1 MAFDPSSA
9 FQAINTIGSL
19 FGAASLDRQRAEA
32 MREANRLRTQ
42 AIRIAVDNA
51 ERAYQQYQERKQRGD
66 FDPTRSLELAG
77 KVSARNLSNAMGQSL
92 TSLKNLGYN
101 EGDSP
106 FGETQRRLSERAL
119 MDEQA
124 QRLALEQQFQ
134 DREQQALS
142 YVDMARNN
150 QANALMGGSAQIM
163 GEAPQGNNMANTI
176 AALGR
181 QYGKQKPSQRG
192 TSATQTTPFM
202 PGVQPAGSPEGTYY
216 GFDNYGNPVS
226 IRPRQ

>member
-1 MAFDPSSA
+1 MAFDPFSA

-32 MREANRLRTQ
+32 LAEANRLRNQ
-42 AIRIAVDNA
+42 SIQIAIQNA
-51 ERAYQQYQERKQRGD
+51 EDIYKRYQERKQRGD
-66 FDPTRSLELAG
+66 FDSTRSLELAG
-77 KVSARNLSNAMGQSL
+77 KVSAKNLSNAMGQSL
-92 TSLKNLGYN
+92 TSLKNIGYN

-150 QANALMGGSAQIM
+150 QANVLMGGSAQVM
-163 GEAPQGNNMANTI
+163 NQAPQGNNMANTL

-181 QYGKQKPSQRG
+181 QYGKQEPRQRN
-192 TSATQTTPFM
+192 TTTPFM

-216 GFDNYGNPVS
+216 GFDNYGNQVS
-226 IRPRQ
+226 IRPEQ

>member
-216 GFDNYGNPVS
+216 GFDNYGNQVS
-226 IRPRQ
+226 IRPEQ

>member
-9 FQAINTIGSL
+9 FKAINTIGSL

-32 MREANRLRTQ
+32 MREANRLRVQ
-42 AIRIAVDNA
+42 AIRIAVENA
-51 ERAYQQYQERKQRGD
+51 ERAYQQYQARLQRGD

-77 KVSARNLSNAMGQSL
+77 KTSARNLSNAMGQSL

-124 QRLALEQQFQ
+124 QRLAIEQQFQ

-142 YVDMARNN
+142 YVDMARN
-150 QANALMGGSAQIM
+150 AQIPTLMNSSTQVM
-163 GEAPQGNNMANTI
+163 GEAPQGNNMMNTI

-181 QYGKQKPSQRG
+181 QYAPKQKPSRRAWDEAGIPPIG
-192 TSATQTTPFM
+192 TTY
-202 PGVQPAGSPEGTYY
+202 GT
-216 GFDNYGNPVS
+216 DNYGNPVS
-226 IRPRQ
+226 IIPDNPNKQYPWEQ

>member
-32 MREANRLRTQ
+32 MREANKLRVQ

-51 ERAYQQYQERKQRGD
+51 ERAYQQYQARLQRGD

-77 KVSARNLSNAMGQSL
+77 KASARNLSNAMGQSL

-119 MDEQA
+119 LEEQG
-124 QRLALEQQFQ
+124 QRESLKRLFE

-142 YVDMARNN
+142 YVDMARN
-150 QANALMGGSAQIM
+150 AQIPTLMNSSTQVM
-163 GEAPQGNNMANTI
+163 GEAPQGNNMMNTI

-181 QYGKQKPSQRG
+181 QYAPKQKPSRRAWDEAGIPPIG
-192 TSATQTTPFM
+192 TTY
-202 PGVQPAGSPEGTYY
+202 GT
-216 GFDNYGNPVS
+216 DNYGNPVS
-226 IRPRQ
+226 IIPDNPNKQYPWEQ

>member
-32 MREANRLRTQ
+32 MREANRLRVQ
-42 AIRIAVDNA
+42 AIRIAVENA
-51 ERAYQQYQERKQRGD
+51 ERAYEQYQVRKQRGD
-66 FDPTRSLELAG
+66 FDPTRALELSG
-77 KVSARNLSNAMGQSL
+77 KVSARNLSNTMGQSL

-124 QRLALEQQFQ
+124 QRLAIEQQFQ

-142 YVDMARNN
+142 YVDMARNA
-150 QANALMGGSAQIM
+150 QIPTLMNSSAQVM
-163 GEAPQGNNMANTI
+163 GEAPQGNNMINTI

-181 QYGKQKPSQRG
+181 QYAPKQKPSRSGGGSFAGVAPMG
-192 TSATQTTPFM
+192 TTY
-202 PGVQPAGSPEGTYY
+202 GT
-216 GFDNYGNPVS
+216 DNYGNPVS
-226 IRPRQ
+226 IIPDNPNKQYPWEQ